1 MLPQRRDAERGTTE
15 LTLSAYQAPSAA
27 QQQQQPP
34 PHDVFSRLSSSLSGL
49 SPWKATSYSGF
60 AAFSPNPAASPGAFS
75 RLSQHDA
82 AASGGGR
89 SSSPPPLPLPP
100 PQLPNTGGDGDGDGT
115 TPTPTTTTVA
125 DEGTG
130 AWGTILALV
139 KANVGP
145 GVLFLPAAFANG
157 GLVFSIVGLLVVA
170 ALSTALALLLLRA
183 REVSGGGSFPALAE
197 RAIGWRTRIAVE
209 WSLVMSQ
216 SGFCCVYLL
225 FVAHTV
231 RDVVRHLA
239 DCKPSYLPELWQ
251 IVAMELVL
259 ITPLTWVRRLKH
271 FRATNLIADVL
282 ILGGLLYVMSYA
294 VDLLSMNDAT
304 EGGTTSSTAPISSP
318 PASLPKD
325 HVVLFNRESCALF
338 LGTAVFTFEGIGLAI
353 PIYESHQNKVN
364 IQYNRVSCWSFP
376 LAPLSRCTRVSV
388 SSKGI
393 MCCWYAGV
401 YSHLVLT
408 DISV

>member
-1 MLPQRRDAERGTTE
+1 MLPRRDPERGTTE
-15 LTLSAYQAPSAA
+15 LTLSAYQPPPAA
-27 QQQQQPP
+27 QQQQQQPP

-75 RLSQHDA
+75 RLPQHDA
-82 AASGGGR
+82 AAAQGGGR

-100 PQLPNTGGDGDGDGT
+100 PQLPNTDGDGDGLSPS
-115 TPTPTTTTVA
+115 PT
-125 DEGTG
+125 GTG
-130 AWGTILALV
+130 AWGTILAIV

-239 DCKPSYLPELWQ
+239 DCKPSFEPALWQ

-294 VDLLSMNDAT
+294 VGLLSMNDANDAT
-304 EGGTTSSTAPISSP
+304 GGTQRTTRGTPPSSSS
-318 PASLPKD
+318 SSSSSSSKD
-325 HVVLFNRESCALF
+325 HVVLFNKESCALF
-338 LGTAVFTFEGIGLAI
+338 LGTAVFTFE
-353 PIYESHQNKVN
+353 
-364 IQYNRVSCWSFP
+364 VSCTQRTRARSP
-376 LAPLSRCTRVSV
+376 ASRTPPTTAATAAR
-388 SSKGI
+388 
-393 MCCWYAGV
+393 CCRC
-401 YSHLVLT
+401 S
-408 DISV
+408 